1 MRDTAAF
8 VLLFK
13 ELSRGSYAAAVRDF
27 GLARTDA
34 PTEGWLGDLAVNDAV
49 PLGLFVRGTFADGY
63 ACPAL
68 RETAAALARNADD
81 VKGRLCLGDFYRLNG
96 FDYLA
101 LDGARQEGEL
111 GSFARY
117 PGEPI
122 PRSALYN
129 AVIAEPG
136 VAREDRAYA
145 LFRAVHCYA
154 PSGNNTCG
162 GEDAPEAQRR
172 AWFRRLKGEFATTR
186 WGREAEYYW

>member
-1 MRDTAAF
+1 M
-8 VLLFK
+8 
-13 ELSRGSYAAAVRDF
+13 
-27 GLARTDA
+27 
-34 PTEGWLGDLAVNDAV
+34 
-49 PLGLFVRGTFADGY
+49 
-63 ACPAL
+63 
-68 RETAAALARNADD
+68 
-81 VKGRLCLGDFYRLNG
+81 KGRLCLGDFYRLNG